1 MSALLALI
9 PSRVWLVGGAFAA
22 LMLVIGWYTLHERHV
37 EHAKDVAAAAVVVKK
52 DNAIVAADDTHAQT
66 TEIQNATTYTQ
77 AVAAPAVRNLG
88 VVCQR
93 AAAARSVP
101 LPTTGTVETA
111 GARDAAPDS
120 GSGPSEDISGAIL
133 TRAHDADAQISY
145 LQGRV
150 AELEA
155 QMNGAP

>member
-37 EHAKDVAAAAVVVKK
+37 EHAKDVAAAAVVAKK
-52 DNAIVAADDTHAQT
+52 DNAMVAADDTHAQT
-66 TEIQNATTYTQ
+66 TETQNATTYTQ

-93 AAAARSVP
+93 AAARSVP
-101 LPTTGTVETA
+101 LPAASTVETA
-111 GARDAAPDS
+111 GARDAAPV
-120 GSGPSEDISGAIL
+120 GRSGPSEDISGAIL